1 MAKSTGA
8 AVFYIFLGG
17 IIGGYI
23 GVLLGLLIPAGLL
36 HDILSTGFPI
46 GLNQPIVLDLRLI
59 VFTFGLK
66 IFVNLFCVLGMI
78 VGLYYSR

>member
-8 AVFYIFLGG
+8 TVFYILLGG
-17 IIGGYI
+17 VIGGYI

-66 IFVNLFCVLGMI
+66 IFVNLFCVVGMI
-78 VGLYYSR
+78 VGLYYSK

>member
-1 MAKSTGA
+1 MTKSTGA
-8 AVFYIFLGG
+8 TVFYILLGG
-17 IIGGYI
+17 VIGGYI

-46 GLNQPIVLDLRLI
+46 GLNQPIILDLRLI

-66 IFVNLFCVLGMI
+66 IFVNLFCVVGMI
-78 VGLYYSR
+78 VGLYYSK

>member
-8 AVFYIFLGG
+8 AVFYILLGG
-17 IIGGYI
+17 VIGGYI

-46 GLNQPIVLDLRLI
+46 GLNQPIELDLKLI
-59 VFTFGLK
+59 LFTFGLK
-66 IFVNLFCVLGMI
+66 IFVNLFSVVGMI
-78 VGLYYSR
+78 VGLYYSK